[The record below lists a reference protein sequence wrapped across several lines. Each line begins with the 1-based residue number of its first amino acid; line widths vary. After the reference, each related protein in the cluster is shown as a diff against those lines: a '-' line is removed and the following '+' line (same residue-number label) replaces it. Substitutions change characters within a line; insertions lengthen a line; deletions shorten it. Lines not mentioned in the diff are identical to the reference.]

1 MSSNLFVSFDIRDIS
16 REPGL
21 VLAAIEEL
29 GQAVRIFGTFWFV
42 RTNLTA
48 AEAAKRVWE
57 IMQTADQLM
66 VIDASRQEVAAFNI
80 EPRCVDSMARRWHLE
95 LEVPAPPSANADA
108 APGDRAAAAA

>member
-1 MSSNLFVSFDIRDIS
+1 MSSNLFVSFEIRDIS
-16 REPGL
+16 REPAL

-48 AEAAKRVWE
+48 SEAAKRVWD
-57 IMQTADQLM
+57 IMQTADRLM

-80 EPRCVDSMARRWHLE
+80 ESRCLDWMAKRWHLDFE
-95 LEVPAPPSANADA
+95 APAPSSVDA
-108 APGDRAAAAA
+108 AATPDDRAAAAA